1 VEISVARPVVQKR
14 HHLQPDVATYKDGNG
29 DGVGGFKGLT
39 ERIDHIAQ
47 LA

>member
-1 VEISVARPVVQKR
+1 LLDLWYKNAIISS
-14 HHLQPDVATYKDGNG
+14 LNVATYKDGNG
-29 DGVGGFKGLT
+29 DGVGVGDFKGLT